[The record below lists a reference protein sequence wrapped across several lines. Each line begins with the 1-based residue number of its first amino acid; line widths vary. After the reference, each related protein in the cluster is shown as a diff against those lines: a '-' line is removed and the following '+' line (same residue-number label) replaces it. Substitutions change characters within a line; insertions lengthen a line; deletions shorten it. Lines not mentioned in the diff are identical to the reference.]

1 MPCFIM
7 LLSILYII
15 ETTIFSSQWDWW
27 PFLGLAF
34 SILFLF
40 DFTDKNA
47 LTSLATSTNGD
58 IRAAINAFQIGC
70 ATQNYRK
77 KVFEGSTSLQS
88 SKKKAKNS
96 NSSSKNTKGSTLAVI
111 GGKNNKMDLFHA
123 IGKVLYCKRTD
134 EIESR
139 EKSLCQN
146 KTRFKLEID
155 PEELLENI
163 PTSANSFTAFLH
175 QSYTDFFTNMK
186 DLAGAAEN
194 LSICDPFFHEWTVS

>member
-1 MPCFIM
+1 M
-7 LLSILYII
+7 
-15 ETTIFSSQWDWW
+15 
-27 PFLGLAF
+27 AF
-34 SILFLF
+34 STLLLFV
-40 DFTDKNA
+40 FTDKNA

-146 KTRFKLEID
+146 KTRYKLEID

-194 LSICDPFFHEWTVS
+194 LSICDPFFNEWTVSLKKQN